1 MNPFVGRK
9 LRSRGGLPS
18 VTLQLQ
24 VITTYWVSE
33 SENLYSS
40 LCMRACSVTKLCVC
54 DPMDCGPPGS
64 SVHGAFQARILE
76 WVVISS
82 SRGSSRPRDGTQASC
97 HLHWQGDSLPLSHM
111 IAASKVSDCEH
122 THVRWDTGTMIKV
135 DVLFA
140 ISLHYLATESGLGQ
154 RVGCLFGVRLI
165 KRMDSQVRLPGFS
178 FHQPFTSHMALRN
191 ITELPRGSVSSP
203 VECGC

>member
-1 MNPFVGRK
+1 MNPFVGCK
-9 LRSRGGLPS
+9 LRSRGSLPS

-40 LCMRACSVTKLCVC
+40 LCMRARSVTKSCVC

-64 SVHGAFQARILE
+64 SVHRAFQARILE

-111 IAASKVSDCEH
+111 IAASKVSMNIH
-122 THVRWDTGTMIKV
+122 TYTGTHAPWSKSKSYLRSASIIEPYRQGWGRG
-135 DVLFA
+135 LA
-140 ISLHYLATESGLGQ
+140 IFWSET
-154 RVGCLFGVRLI
+154 
-165 KRMDSQVRLPGFS
+165 D
-178 FHQPFTSHMALRN
+178 
-191 ITELPRGSVSSP
+191 
-203 VECGC
+203 